1 MDIQY
6 VAEPKHVKEVSLL
19 GTAELGFWA
28 PRLREQ
34 DLIPRERDGRAQIL
48 VMSAEMSWM
57 GIRFSE
63 ISFSVLAVVPER
75 PSQDAA
81 LLLQAFNSSRLF
93 ALSERLFFS
102 TPYSRAACHVSA
114 SPPRIQLS
122 ARDRVLFEAEMRQ
135 MAPTALREPIRT
147 GEEGWQGAIFIRQK
161 PGISAPDSGVYYGKT
176 SGHARVYSFLRYA
189 DRININATAETQG
202 LQMLTD
208 SGFRGEEWA
217 VRTDATHGRSKTFR
231 RRQLFG

>member
-1 MDIQY
+1 MNY

-34 DLIPRERDGRAQIL
+34 NLIPREREGRDQIL
-48 VMSAEMSWM
+48 VMSAEMRWM

-63 ISFSVLAVVPER
+63 ISFSVLAGVPER

-93 ALSERLFFS
+93 AFSERLFFS
-102 TPYSRAACHVSA
+102 TPYSWAACHVSA
-114 SPPRIQLS
+114 NPPRIQLS
-122 ARDRVLFEAEMRQ
+122 AGDRVLFQAETQQTRS
-135 MAPTALREPIRT
+135 PSHREPIRT
-147 GEEGWQGAIFIRQK
+147 EEEGWQGAIFIRRKAQD
-161 PGISAPDSGVYYGKT
+161 PAEDAGVYYGKT
-176 SGHARVYSFLRYA
+176 NGYARVYSFLPEA
-189 DRININATAETQG
+189 DRITINPTAETHG
-202 LQMLTD
+202 LQILTE

-231 RRQLFG
+231 RRELFG